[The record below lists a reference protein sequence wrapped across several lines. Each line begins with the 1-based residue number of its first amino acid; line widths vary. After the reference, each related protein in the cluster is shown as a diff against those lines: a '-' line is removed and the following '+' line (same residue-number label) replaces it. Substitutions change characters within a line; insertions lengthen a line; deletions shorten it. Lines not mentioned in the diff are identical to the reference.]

1 MFSFFNNLLYP
12 SRKFLTSILKILK
25 YDPSTYDI
33 DELVEQMDENEQ
45 CELLNSSIEI
55 NYLNEKLK
63 NSKYFVG
70 NFGINK
76 TTFIFKKTYLTDKTT
91 LTFEGINIDVMNK
104 MMKENEK
111 NENKGGNNEL
121 QKEKNEGGLLDNLIN
136 TVIHNVE
143 VIFKNI
149 KIRLFDENN
158 KNVEYSFF
166 IKKMEYKENEKV
178 EPIKQEEKIKY
189 LFLHNKAFF
198 IEGILFKE
206 KYEEKDDIF
215 FNDNDSKLALQ
226 NNILFYIKNQIEIDM
241 FYNKENNNLT
251 IGNDNYS
258 KFYIESIMNIQQF
271 KSFINYFISQK
282 EKENIDIQKNDEIN
296 LIINNAIDTDKK
308 EIIKNDENSVGIL
321 KKEKKPIDLMGYKI
335 EKIHFEL
342 RIWLFYFILI
352 NDNDKEKL
360 WISYQENLI
369 NKKEIKINN
378 DIINHFNSYKEK
390 YYIFSINDLL
400 FSSNNKELSL
410 NEMLLQKI
418 ELKNDI
424 NNHNEIDYEYNNI
437 ININNVKLNL
447 KSKEILY
454 DNIIFEI
461 SPNLFYLIKK
471 YNLFKEDKTIK
482 YKEKNNEKLIEDNKI
497 IGKEKNTVL
506 NINNKNGVNEDEI
519 NTDNKIDI
527 NEEKKVILDG
537 KNLNIKIFID
547 KNIEENIKK
556 ETSFD
561 GFFVKKEDKKDFIDI
576 IITNLIVN
584 KEEKIVVSYDKFNLT
599 YNDIEN
605 RTYQFFK
612 ILEDKNLL
620 QKEKNITI
628 NYKNELSVDLQF
640 IILIFIN
647 PEILKNILNFSKL
660 ISQTLRNKQN
670 KKKKDYNDDST
681 NYNEDECS
689 GKSKKNVYLKVKQI
703 KIFIINEVENYLNIE
718 KLFTNLPKI
727 KVEEKINNNY
737 ICVNINEIGGKL
749 EYDINKNIKKLNIY
763 LKSLIIEDNIINSMY
778 KVLLS
783 NYNFKNKEDNFINCE
798 FEIQNNNNQ
807 YDIKPYIKICPIA
820 IYLDQITL
828 YFLYQTYYL
837 IVGGKE
843 KQKENINEKISEKNG
858 ENDKIKEIVKNDKF
872 IIYNSHIENF
882 FIQTNYV
889 NNKEVKDKAFFDIKF
904 IKYLNSTSLKNL
916 NIYFNE
922 YKNEKDYFSINE
934 AIKDIYGYYFN
945 KIKDQMESGY
955 LMPALPLLNHFF
967 SIIDGAFNIVREPI
981 KKYNKKES
989 IIDGFVLGVNNFVVN
1004 TASVFTHLGEPLF
1017 NYLNSLGCSGK
1028 KEGQDNDSNNNF
1040 CRHLR
1045 HRINEKNKEIEEFYF
1060 K

>member
-12 SRKFLTSILKILK
+12 SRKFLTSVLKILK

-45 CELLNSSIEI
+45 CELLNSSIDI
-55 NYLNEKLK
+55 NYINEKLK
-63 NSKYFVG
+63 NSKYFLS

-91 LTFEGINIDVMNK
+91 LSFEGINIDVMNK
-104 MMKENEK
+104 IMKENEK
-111 NENKGGNNEL
+111 NENKEGNSKP
-121 QKEKNEGGLLDNLIN
+121 QKEKSEGGLLDNLIN

-143 VIFKNI
+143 VIFNNI
-149 KIRLFDENN
+149 KIRLFDKDN

-166 IKKMEYKENEKV
+166 IKKIEYKENENV
-178 EPIKQEEKIKY
+178 DPIKQEEKIKY
-189 LFLHNKAFF
+189 LFLHNKTLF

-206 KYEEKDDIF
+206 KYEKKDDIF

-226 NNILFYIKNQIEIDM
+226 NNILFYIKNKIQIDM
-241 FYNKENNNLT
+241 FYNKENYNLT
-251 IGNDNYS
+251 IGDNNNS
-258 KFYIESIMNIQQF
+258 EFYIESIMNIQQF
-271 KSFINYFISQK
+271 KSFFNNFISQK
-282 EKENIDIQKNDEIN
+282 EKENIDIKNNDAIN
-296 LIINNAIDTDKK
+296 LINNDVIDSDKK
-308 EIIKNDENSVGIL
+308 ELLKSDENNVDTL

-335 EKIHFEL
+335 EKIQFEL
-342 RIWLFYFILI
+342 KIWLFYFILI
-352 NDNDKEKL
+352 NNNDKEKL
-360 WISYQENLI
+360 WISHQENLI
-369 NKKEIKINN
+369 NKKEININN

-390 YYIFSINDLL
+390 YYIFCMNDLL
-400 FSSNNKELSL
+400 FSTNNKELSL
-410 NEMLLQKI
+410 NDLLLQKN

-424 NNHNEIDYEYNNI
+424 NNHNELDYEYKNI
-437 ININNVKLNL
+437 ININNVKFNL

-454 DNIIFEI
+454 DNIILEI

-471 YNLFKEDKTIK
+471 FNLFKEDKDIK

-497 IGKEKNTVL
+497 TVKENNTVL
-506 NINNKNGVNEDEI
+506 NIDNKNGVNEDEI
-519 NTDNKIDI
+519 NTDNKIGI
-527 NEEKKVILDG
+527 NEEKKILLHG

-547 KNIEENIKK
+547 KNIEESIQK
-556 ETSFD
+556 EISFD
-561 GFFVKKEDKKDFIDI
+561 GLFVKKEDKKDFIDFI
-576 IITNLIVN
+576 LTNLIVN

-599 YNDIEN
+599 YNDKEN

-612 ILEDKNLL
+612 ILEDKNIL
-620 QKEKNITI
+620 QQEKNIII

-647 PEILKNILNFSKL
+647 PEILKNVLNFSKL
-660 ISQTLRNKQN
+660 ISQIFRNKRN
-670 KKKKDYNDDST
+670 KKKKDYNDDFT

-689 GKSKKNVYLKVKQI
+689 EKNKKNVYLQLKQI
-703 KIFIINEVENYLNIE
+703 KIFIINEIENYLNIE
-718 KLFTNLPKI
+718 KLSSNLPKI
-727 KVEEKINNNY
+727 NVNEKINNNY

-749 EYDINKNIKKLNIY
+749 EYDINKNTKKLNVY
-763 LKSLIIEDNIINSMY
+763 LKSLIIEDNIMNSMY

-798 FEIQNNNNQ
+798 FEIQNNNNNTNQ
-807 YDIKPYIKICPIA
+807 YEIKPYIKICPIA

-837 IVGGKE
+837 FVGGKE
-843 KQKENINEKISEKNG
+843 NQKENKNEKINEKNVEKN
-858 ENDKIKEIVKNDKF
+858 KNNRF
-872 IIYNSHIENF
+872 IIYNSNIENF
-882 FIQTNYV
+882 FIQINYV
-889 NNKEVKDKAFFDIKF
+889 NNKEVKDKDFFDIKF

-922 YKNEKDYFSINE
+922 YKNGKDYFSINE
-934 AIKDIYGYYFN
+934 AIKDIYEFYFN
-945 KIKDQMESGY
+945 EIKDQMESGY

-1004 TASVFTHLGEPLF
+1004 SASVFTHLGEPLF
-1017 NYLNSLGCSGK
+1017 NYLNSLGCSAK
-1028 KEGQDNDSNNNF
+1028 KEDDDNNSNYNF
-1040 CRHLR
+1040 CRNLR
-1045 HRINEKNKEIEEFYF
+1045 HHINEKNKEIEEFYF